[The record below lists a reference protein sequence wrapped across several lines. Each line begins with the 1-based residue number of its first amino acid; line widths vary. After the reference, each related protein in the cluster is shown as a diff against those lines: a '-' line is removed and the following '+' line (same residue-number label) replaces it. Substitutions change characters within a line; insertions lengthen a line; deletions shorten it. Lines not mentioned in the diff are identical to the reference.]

1 MHHTPG
7 GSGRHMAPAP
17 EAHGGRHEGP
27 GPYRR
32 RGRPF
37 DYGALRLV
45 VLAMI
50 AETPRHGYELMKEI
64 EERMAGGYS
73 PSPGVIYPTLAWLE
87 DMGFA
92 VSEAEGG
99 RKRYRITAEGGAFLA
114 ANRAALDDITARMGP
129 RGRGGD
135 VPLPV
140 VEAMRGL
147 KRALR
152 ARFAGAEVGAA
163 EMEAIAAAIGDVTEK
178 MERDMADG
186 ETGAAAGAVTST
198 ATVVTPKAAGY
209 AAQLCKHFGH
219 KVPARFEG
227 SDGEVAFPGGTCR
240 LHVEGDALTMTVTG
254 ADAAAV
260 ARLEEV
266 VGSHLVRFAFREE
279 LAVDWTRG

>member
-1 MHHTPG
+1 
-7 GSGRHMAPAP
+7 MAPAP
-17 EAHGGRHEGP
+17 EAHGGRHESPRGP
-27 GPYRR
+27 GHGLGPHRR

-99 RKRYRITAEGGAFLA
+99 RKCYRITAEGGAFLA

-129 RGRGGD
+129 RGRGRD

-152 ARFAGAEVGAA
+152 ARFAGAEIGAA
-163 EMEAIAAAIGDVTEK
+163 EVEAIAAAIGDVTEK
-178 MERDMADG
+178 VERDMAND
-186 ETGAAAGAVTST
+186 ETDAAAGTVTST
-198 ATVVTPKAAGY
+198 ATVVTPKAASY

-227 SDGEVAFPGGTCR
+227 SDGEVAFPAGTCR

-254 ADAAAV
+254 ADDEAV

-266 VGSHLVRFAFREE
+266 VASHLVRFAFREE